1 MTLPHE
7 LDRHLRDLLE
17 SGRVNS
23 VLGAIPTRA
32 PLGMAFLART
42 PDEVDRFTLS
52 PLACP
57 NLLVHLTSE
66 EARHDPERF
75 PLAVLARGCETRM
88 LNQILS
94 EHGLKRDRVHVV
106 GLAHCPG
113 VVDPRRLSAQLPE
126 LRGFPK
132 VSIDNDEVLVK
143 DDSGELAR
151 LSRTDLV
158 LERCR
163 HCQNHEPLTEDQ
175 RFELVEETAWT
186 EPASSDEDP
195 GVEAIDAMA
204 PAERW
209 TFWQGQLDRCIRCN
223 ACRDACPLCYC
234 ENCILER
241 HNPSWI
247 KRSVDLAE
255 NTAYQL
261 LRVMHLVGRCTACGE
276 CERAC
281 PVDLP
286 LGLMMRKM
294 HTVVGDLYGHRSGLD
309 PSGEHL
315 LSIFDP
321 RDAGAAAGREG

>member
-1 MTLPHE
+1 MSLPQA

-23 VLGAIPTRA
+23 VLGAIPTRG

-42 PDEVDRFTLS
+42 PEEVDRFTLS
-52 PLACP
+52 PLASP

-66 EARHDPERF
+66 EARHDPTRF
-75 PLAVLARGCETRM
+75 PLAMLARGCETRM
-88 LNQILS
+88 LNQIFS
-94 EHGLKRDRVHVV
+94 EHGVGRDRVYVV

-113 VVDPRRLSAQLPE
+113 AVDPRRLSAQLPE
-126 LRGFPK
+126 LRGFPE
-132 VSIDNDEVLVK
+132 VTFEGDEVVVR
-143 DDSGELAR
+143 DDGSEIAR
-151 LSRTDLV
+151 LPRDDLI

-163 HCQNHEPLTEDQ
+163 HCRNHEPLTEDH
-175 RFELVEETAWT
+175 RFELVEETAWV

-204 PAERW
+204 AAERW
-209 TFWQGQLDRCIRCN
+209 AFWQGQLERCIRCN

-241 HNPSWI
+241 HNPSWV

-294 HTVVGDLYGHRSGLD
+294 HTVVGELYGHRSGLD
-309 PSGEHL
+309 PTGEHL

-321 RDAGAAAGREG
+321 RDAGAAARREG

>member
-1 MTLPHE
+1 
-7 LDRHLRDLLE
+7 
-17 SGRVNS
+17 
-23 VLGAIPTRA
+23 
-32 PLGMAFLART
+32 MAFLART
-42 PDEVDRFTLS
+42 PEEVERFTLS

-66 EARHDPERF
+66 EARLDMARF

-88 LNQILS
+88 LNQIFS
-94 EHGLKRDRVHVV
+94 EHGLRRDQVYVI

-113 VVDPRRLSAQLPE
+113 MVDPRRLTAQLPA
-126 LRGFPK
+126 LRGFP
-132 VSIDNDEVLVK
+132 
-143 DDSGELAR
+143 ELAIQGEAVVVRDDQGEHAR
-151 LSRTDLV
+151 LPRTDLV

-163 HCQNHEPLTEDQ
+163 HCRNHEPLIEDQ
-175 RFELVEETAWT
+175 RFDLVEQAAWV
-186 EPASSDEDP
+186 EPMSADEDP
-195 GVEAIDAMA
+195 GVAAIDAMA

-209 TFWQGQLDRCIRCN
+209 AFWRRQLERCIRCH

-234 ENCILER
+234 DNCILER
-241 HNPSWI
+241 HNPCWV
-247 KRSVDLAE
+247 KRAVDLPE

-286 LGLMMRKM
+286 LGRMMRKM
-294 HTVVGDLYGHRSGLD
+294 ETVVGDLYGHRSGLD
-309 PSGEHL
+309 ANGEHL

-321 RDAGAAAGREG
+321 RDADAVARQER

>member
-1 MTLPHE
+1 MSLPQA

-23 VLGAIPTRA
+23 VLGAIPTRG

-42 PDEVDRFTLS
+42 PEEVDRFTLS

-66 EARHDPERF
+66 EARHDKERF
-75 PLAVLARGCETRM
+75 PMAVLARGCETRM
-88 LNQILS
+88 LNQIFS
-94 EHGLKRDRVHVV
+94 EHGVGRDRVYIV

-113 VVDPRRLSAQLPE
+113 AVDPRRLAAQLPE
-126 LRGFPK
+126 LRGFPE
-132 VSIDNDEVLVK
+132 VNIEGEEVLVK
-143 DDSGELAR
+143 NESHELVC
-151 LSRTDLV
+151 LPRTDMV

-163 HCQNHEPLTEDQ
+163 HCRNHEPLTEDH
-175 RFELVEETAWT
+175 RFNLVEEGAWV
-186 EPASSDEDP
+186 EPVTTDEDP
-195 GVEAIDAMA
+195 AVEAIDAMA

-209 TFWQGQLDRCIRCN
+209 AFWQGQLERCIRCN

-241 HNPSWI
+241 HNPSWV

-261 LRVMHLVGRCTACGE
+261 LRVMHLVGR
-276 CERAC
+276 
-281 PVDLP
+281 
-286 LGLMMRKM
+286 
-294 HTVVGDLYGHRSGLD
+294 
-309 PSGEHL
+309 
-315 LSIFDP
+315 
-321 RDAGAAAGREG
+321 